1 MSGACLNAGTS
12 TTPSASRRGSAR
24 TSAARY
30 ARRRLTPRRCSV
42 GRRVSARER
51 VCNDKRLDIFLIIQR
66 DGLASAMSFTTR
78 LEFARDRVVG
88 P

>member
-1 MSGACLNAGTS
+1 M
-12 TTPSASRRGSAR
+12 
-24 TSAARY
+24 
-30 ARRRLTPRRCSV
+30 

>member
-1 MSGACLNAGTS
+1 M
-12 TTPSASRRGSAR
+12 
-24 TSAARY
+24 
-30 ARRRLTPRRCSV
+30 

-51 VCNDKRLDIFLIIQR
+51 VVCNDKRLDIFLIIQR